1 MGECSLFQVTGQP
14 RGCRVFC
21 LRGRIPV
28 GSTVKALEIL
38 LCNFQA
44 VGTWTSHTTFEFWIL
59 QSQVGM
65 AEPATEGRCEYQI
78 G

>member
-1 MGECSLFQVTGQP
+1 M
-14 RGCRVFC
+14 
-21 LRGRIPV
+21 